1 MFFYYY
7 RIRYRIAQI
16 LMKKTNRPQDGFFYG
31 NEIN

>member
-1 MFFYYY
+1 MFFYHY

-16 LMKKTNRPQDGFFYG
+16 LMKKTNRPEDGFYG

>member
-1 MFFYYY
+1 MFFYHY

-16 LMKKTNRPQDGFFYG
+16 LMKKTNHLADGFYG